1 MGDRD
6 GDLTH
11 VGLSASGQKGRGLF
25 MLKNVVE
32 PRKYGNVGHSDVP
45 VTIFSANK
53 PVISMFDHLM
63 INPF

>member
-25 MLKNVVE
+25 MLKQC
-32 PRKYGNVGHSDVP
+32 RGKYENVGHSDVP